1 MNRQNYIEVF
11 FSANSF
17 QEDELRNKTVVVIDV
32 LRATS
37 TIVTAMMN
45 GAKGVIPVEDMGEAS
60 RISQSVDSDNYLLC
74 GEKDGVKIE
83 GYDLGNSP
91 REYTRDSV
99 ENKTLIFNT
108 TNGTKAIKKSLGS
121 STIYIASFLNLDAIV
136 EALKSE
142 NNDIVLVCAGW
153 KGRLALED
161 MLLAGN
167 IIFNLTDGNLS
178 EHADDGAKVAF
189 GLFEKYGD
197 DIQSVIFQSNHA
209 QRLIKVVGEGDLEYC
224 CQTNICNLLPV
235 LHEGIISIEYVEE
248 EKK

>member
-1 MNRQNYIEVF
+1 MNNHYSIDVF
-11 FSANSF
+11 FSAQSF
-17 QEDELRNKTVVVIDV
+17 QEDELRNKAVVVIDV

-37 TIVTAMMN
+37 TIVTAMMS

-91 REYTRDSV
+91 LEYSRKGV

-121 STIYIASFLNLDAIV
+121 ATIYIASFLNLSAIV
-136 EALKSE
+136 NALQVE
-142 NNDIVLVCAGW
+142 NNDVVLVCAGW

-167 IIFNLTDGNLS
+167 IIFNLTEGKLAESAN
-178 EHADDGAKVAF
+178 DGAKVAF
-189 GLFEKYGD
+189 GLYEKYAD
-197 DIQSVIFQSNHA
+197 DIKQVIFQSNHA
-209 QRLIKVVGEGDLEYC
+209 QRLKEVIGTDDLEYC
-224 CQTNICNLLPV
+224 CQTDICNLLPV
-235 LHEGIISIEYVEE
+235 LHEGIISI
-248 EKK
+248 

>member
-1 MNRQNYIEVF
+1 MSSTNSLDVF
-11 FSANSF
+11 YSAQSF
-17 QEDELRNKTVVVIDV
+17 QENELRNKSVVVIDV

-37 TIVTAMMN
+37 TIVTALMN

-74 GEKDGVKIE
+74 GEKDGTKID

-91 REYTRDSV
+91 LEYARETV
-99 ENKTLIFNT
+99 GGKTLIFNT

-121 STIYIASFLNLDAIV
+121 AKIYVASFLNLNAV
-136 EALKSE
+136 VQALRGEKNE
-142 NNDIVLVCAGW
+142 IVLVCAGW

-167 IIFNLTDGNLS
+167 IIYNLNGGQLS
-178 EHADDGAKVAF
+178 EDANDGAKVAF
-189 GLFEKYGD
+189 GLYEKYSN

-209 QRLIKVVGEGDLEYC
+209 QRLKDVVGTDDIDYC
-224 CQTNICNLLPV
+224 CQTDITDHIPI
-235 LHEGIISIEYVEE
+235 LHDGIISI
-248 EKK
+248 